1 LARETDD
8 GRYYDL
14 FRGRLMIPIR
24 DWQARIAGF
33 GSRALDENA
42 TAKYL
47 NTPRTPVFDK
57 SRILFAMHLAKEPV
71 RQHGAVIVEGYMDA
85 VMAHQHG
92 YDNVVASMGTAL
104 TEHQVA
110 LVRRLTNN
118 VTMAL
123 DGDPAGRNATLRS
136 LESSWGVFQSR
147 NARQSSGSMLQQPD
161 AMELRVA
168 ELPPGQDPDDFIRQD
183 PGAWPAFLERA
194 QELFDYLLDSL
205 LTRADMD
212 SPDGRSWVANT
223 MLRFVAQIPDAIR
236 SDLYLDR
243 LSARLVLNHET
254 LNRALGEIKLELA
267 RERRGR
273 SVASTAGEATPPPV
287 RDHDA
292 VEESLLA
299 FILQHGSDPLE
310 DYQVAPSPE
319 WFSRSENREI
329 YRNVIAGVNS
339 TEMAA
344 GAELE
349 AHLDALRSREL
360 RLSTQAKREKAWQ
373 QMSLALEKEYLNNEI
388 KQLSG
393 VPEILE
399 DPESPLAQRLLNN
412 SIRIGEIDRI
422 LKPSSPGGK

>member
-1 LARETDD
+1 
-8 GRYYDL
+8 
-14 FRGRLMIPIR
+14 
-24 DWQARIAGF
+24 
-33 GSRALDENA
+33 
-42 TAKYL
+42 
-47 NTPRTPVFDK
+47 
-57 SRILFAMHLAKEPV
+57 
-71 RQHGAVIVEGYMDA
+71 
-85 VMAHQHG
+85 
-92 YDNVVASMGTAL
+92 
-104 TEHQVA
+104 
-110 LVRRLTNN
+110 
-118 VTMAL
+118 
-123 DGDPAGRNATLRS
+123 
-136 LESSWGVFQSR
+136 
-147 NARQSSGSMLQQPD
+147 MLQQPD